1 MTVTHATYAD
11 ALLAHARADERI
23 VVMTA
28 ENRAPIRSLPAALGN
43 RFLDTGITEQTMV
56 GMAAGLAL
64 RGRIPVVHALATFL
78 TMRAFEFIRTDV
90 GIPALPVKLV
100 GTVPGILSEANGP
113 THQALEDIALMRG
126 IPNVRVFCPADL
138 GDLLAGLD
146 AILNDP
152 SPWYIRFC
160 DRPAVVAHEP
170 LEIGKAEVFSAT
182 DDDDVAIVVAGALFR
197 EAWDAAELLRRDGLR
212 VRVVNLRTAKPVDV
226 AAILRAAQD
235 AGIVVTI
242 EDHFETGGVWSIVAE
257 IIARDSVRTRTVS
270 ISCGDRW
277 FTPALLPDALSS
289 AGFTAE
295 AIADRVR
302 AECAELTCPSEG
314 GSDR

>member
-1 MTVTHATYAD
+1 MTAAATYAD
-11 ALLAHARADERI
+11 TLLALARADDRI

-28 ENRAPIRSLPAALGN
+28 ENRAPIRSLPAALGD

-126 IPNVRVFCPADL
+126 IPSVRVFCPADV
-138 GDLLAGLD
+138 GDLIAGLD
-146 AILNDP
+146 VVVNDP
-152 SPWYIRFC
+152 APWYVRYC
-160 DRPAVVAHEP
+160 DRPAVTTHTP
-170 LEIGKAEVFSAT
+170 LEIGTAEVFEAT
-182 DDDDVAIVVAGALFR
+182 DEDDVAIIVAGALFR
-197 EAWDAAELLRRDGLR
+197 EAWDAAVMLRDEGLR
-212 VRVVNLRTAKPVDV
+212 VRIVNLRTVKPVDE
-226 AAILRAAQD
+226 AAILDAANG
-235 AGIVVTI
+235 ALAVVTI
-242 EDHFETGGVWSIVAE
+242 EDHFANGGVWSIVAD
-257 IIARDSVRTRTVS
+257 IIARASISTQTLS

-277 FTPALLPDALSS
+277 FTPALLPDALHS
-289 AGFTAE
+289 AGFTAD
-295 AIADRVR
+295 AIAERIR
-302 AECAELTCPSEG
+302 TELATLTSF
-314 GSDR
+314 